1 MKKKYLATA
10 MLAAFGAMAAS
21 AYAQSNVTV
30 YGIVDTGV
38 EYVNNANANKDG
50 LARLSS
56 GAMNTSRLGF
66 RGTEDL
72 GGGLKAVFQLESG
85 FKVDTGAQDTADY
98 FGRQANVG
106 LEGSWG
112 RIVAGR
118 SFTTTYDFILP
129 FDPMGY
135 SANYS
140 WITGGSATAS
150 TTGGT
155 VRKDGMV
162 TNLANM
168 VKYLGKF
175 GDFKVGATYSFG
187 EVAGSM
193 SDNAKYDLGAGYE
206 KGPLRLAATVQRAN
220 GTTTGLGDR
229 TTIMHLAG
237 DYQITDA
244 LAVDLGYR
252 NYKMT
257 LASNAP
263 DRRSDFYWAGVTYK
277 TTPAL
282 TLIGLLSYQD
292 IKNVAAN
299 TDADPYMLS
308 LRAKYALSKRTD
320 LYLSGA
326 YAKAKNGLLTGLS
339 RDDAG
344 FGNNQRGVTAGI
356 QHRF

>member
-187 EVAGSM
+187 
-193 SDNAKYDLGAGYE
+193 
-206 KGPLRLAATVQRAN
+206 T
-220 GTTTGLGDR
+220 
-229 TTIMHLAG
+229 
-237 DYQITDA
+237 
-244 LAVDLGYR
+244 
-252 NYKMT
+252 
-257 LASNAP
+257 
-263 DRRSDFYWAGVTYK
+263 W
-277 TTPAL
+277 
-282 TLIGLLSYQD
+282 
-292 IKNVAAN
+292 
-299 TDADPYMLS
+299 
-308 LRAKYALSKRTD
+308 
-320 LYLSGA
+320 
-326 YAKAKNGLLTGLS
+326 
-339 RDDAG
+339 
-344 FGNNQRGVTAGI
+344 
-356 QHRF
+356 

>member
-38 EYVNNANANKDG
+38 EYVNNANASKNS
-50 LARLSS
+50 LVRLSS

-135 SANYS
+135 SASYS
-140 WITGGSATAS
+140 WITSSGA
-150 TTGGT
+150 TGG
-155 VRKDGMV
+155 RKDGMV

-187 EVAGSM
+187 EVAGNT
-193 SDNAKYDLGAGYE
+193 SDSAKYDLGAGYE

-220 GTTTGLGDR
+220 GAANGIGIYDK

-244 LAVDLGYR
+244 WAVDLGYR
-252 NYKMT
+252 NYKMK
-257 LASNAP
+257 LATNAP
-263 DRRSDFYWAGVTYK
+263 DKRSDFYWAGVTYK

-282 TLIGLLSYQD
+282 TLIALLSYQD

-326 YAKAKNGLLTGLS
+326 YAKAKNGQLVGLS
-339 RDDAG
+339 RDDVGYAS
-344 FGNNQRGVTAGI
+344 NQRGIIAGI